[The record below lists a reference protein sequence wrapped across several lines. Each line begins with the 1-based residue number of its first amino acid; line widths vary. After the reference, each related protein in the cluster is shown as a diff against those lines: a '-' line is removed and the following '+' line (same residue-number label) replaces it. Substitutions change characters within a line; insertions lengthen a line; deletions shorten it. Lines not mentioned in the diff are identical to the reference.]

1 MYRTRIID
9 QTSFDAK
16 PPFFHHFCVLGCFKQ
31 ASRWAMVLGLDRLI
45 ESKIR
50 SIIASQGASSKVD
63 VSGSSILIED
73 VHFDEAVIDD
83 AKADPGWPNAH
94 PVTRGGE
101 NTYLQMFLA
110 VAKIA
115 ARHGL
120 MVMMACHRLDKDSW
134 PGTCRCRC
142 MPHGDHMVI
151 L

>member
-1 MYRTRIID
+1 MCRHDHI
-9 QTSFDAK
+9 TSTVEADDCLLLCK
-16 PPFFHHFCVLGCFKQ
+16 
-31 ASRWAMVLGLDRLI
+31 
-45 ESKIR
+45 
-50 SIIASQGASSKVD
+50 
-63 VSGSSILIED
+63 
-73 VHFDEAVIDD
+73 AVIDD

-142 MPHGDHMVI
+142 MPRGDHMVV